1 MSDITS
7 SERLR
12 LRGGKKREGV
22 RQLRIAKT
30 SSGRIKRSMAVMTKP
45 NFSILKRGNRYT
57 LRANDVSKGV
67 VAQVR
72 SFLANKTGQAYVDGE
87 KMSKKAAFRYIVSQ
101 LQQKTV
107 QVVFRRK

>member
-22 RQLRIAKT
+22 RQLIAKT

-67 VAQVR
+67 LAQVR
-72 SFLANKTGQAYVDGE
+72 SFLKNKTGQAYVDGE